1 MASDRIPPFASIT
14 EIRLSKEHSPAPK
27 GKPFSYVVNGQE
39 FRVEYWP
46 ADSKSGMFGGNS
58 NWRGPIWL
66 GISPHHSVCLS

>member
-1 MASDRIPPFASIT
+1 MASDRTPALLPYSYL
-14 EIRLSKEHSPAPK
+14 RLSKEHAPAPE

-39 FRVEYWP
+39 FKVEYWP

-66 GISPHHSVCLS
+66 GMLHANFPDM